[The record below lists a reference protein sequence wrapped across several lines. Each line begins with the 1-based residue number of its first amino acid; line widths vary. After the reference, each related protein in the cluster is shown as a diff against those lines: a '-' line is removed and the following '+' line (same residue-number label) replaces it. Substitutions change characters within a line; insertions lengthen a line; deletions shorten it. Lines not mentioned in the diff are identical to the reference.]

1 MKQSD
6 SIYLGI
12 DIGGTK
18 IAAGLVNGEGQVF
31 YKTRVPMV
39 SNRDAA
45 AGFAAVREAIDTTMA
60 ANPDRSISGIGIC
73 SPGPLDPKTGVIINP
88 PNLPCWRD
96 YGLAADVIRA
106 YALPTTVDNDANAA
120 GLAETIWGAAKGYD
134 EVFYAT
140 LGTGIGTGIILNG
153 KIFHGRTGAAAEGGH
168 MTIDYK
174 GPRCGCG
181 KPGCIEIL
189 ASGPAIALRARN
201 KLTTTRAVGKML
213 DFADGKISAVTT
225 EIVAKA
231 WREGDALATEVLRE
245 TAELLAI
252 WFGNIIDLLEP
263 KIIVVGGGVG
273 ELASHWFDYIHEQLP
288 KWTINQRC
296 NDIPLVLAHY
306 SADAGLAGAA
316 ALCLSNSTAA
326 VVAG

>member
-18 IAAGLVNGEGQVF
+18 IAAGLVNGEGKML
-31 YKTRVPMV
+31 YKTRVPMI

-45 AGFAAVREAIDTTMA
+45 TGFAAVREAIDTVMA
-60 ANPDRSISGIGIC
+60 ANPEKSISGIGIC
-73 SPGPLDPKTGVIINP
+73 SPGPLDPKTGVVVNP

-96 YGLAADVIRA
+96 FALADEVNRA
-106 YALPTTVDNDANAA
+106 YALPTKVDNDANAA
-120 GLAETIWGAAKGYD
+120 GLAEAIWGAAKGYD

-140 LGTGIGTGIILNG
+140 LGTGIGTGIIFNG
-153 KIFHGRTGAAAEGGH
+153 RIFHGRTGAAAEGGH
-168 MTIDYK
+168 MSIDYK

-201 KLTTTRAVGKML
+201 KLKSTGAPSKMSEL
-213 DFADGKISAVTT
+213 AGGNIDAVTT
-225 EIVAKA
+225 EIVAAA
-231 WREGDALATEVLRE
+231 WREGDPMATEVLRE
-245 TAELLAI
+245 TADLLTV

-273 ELASHWFDYIHEQLP
+273 ELASHWFDYIQQQLP
-288 KWTINQRC
+288 KWSINQRC
-296 NDIPLVLAHY
+296 TEIPLKLARY

-316 ALCLSNSTAA
+316 ALSLSGASSA
-326 VVAG
+326 VVA

>member
-18 IAAGLVNGEGQVF
+18 IAAGLVNGEGEVL

-45 AGFAAVREAIDTTMA
+45 TGFAAVRVAIDTVMA
-60 ANPDRSISGIGIC
+60 ANPERSISGIGIC
-73 SPGPLDPKTGVIINP
+73 SPGPLDPKTGIVINP

-96 YGLAADVIRA
+96 FPLADEVNRA
-106 YALPTTVDNDANAA
+106 YALPTKVDNDANAA
-120 GLAETIWGAAKGYD
+120 GLAETIWGAARGYD

-140 LGTGIGTGIILNG
+140 LGTGIGTGIIFNG
-153 KIFHGRTGAAAEGGH
+153 RIFHGRTGAAAEGGH
-168 MTIDYK
+168 MSIDYK

-181 KPGCIEIL
+181 KLGCIEIL

-201 KLTTTRAVGKML
+201 KLKSTGAPSTMIELAGGNI
-213 DFADGKISAVTT
+213 DAVTT
-225 EIVAKA
+225 EIVATA
-231 WREGDALATEVLRE
+231 WRKGDAMATEVLRE
-245 TAELLAI
+245 TADLLTI

-273 ELASHWFDYIHEQLP
+273 ELASHWFDHIQQELP
-288 KWTINQRC
+288 KWSINQRC
-296 NDIPLVLAHY
+296 KEIPLKLARY

-316 ALCLSNSTAA
+316 ALCLSGASSA
-326 VVAG
+326 VVA